1 MLDKNLSIWDTRKY
15 PIVYFNTPTR
25 PEPNL
30 LPVILSNTWPDPI
43 LKNPTRWALPTVAR
57 VLNLRPQ
64 MGASVDWFWSCAK
77 GENYGGYFWLHYGIP
92 LHEDMDSSPI
102 LCRFIKHWK
111 LSQRARIDWWRFA
124 SRIVPDNEGKI
135 VSELNF
141 RFDSCPPQCPSDSG
155 SVKGPRSPGVKTK
168 LEKGSKL
175 SRNWNWNCVER
186 DLAFKRQKVHF
197 KAKPCNSQVSDSD
210 ARCQSVTSRSS
221 PRWYRRQPL
230 WFKTKR
236 NAKTIK
242 PAWSQVAKYAWS

>member
-1 MLDKNLSIWDTRKY
+1 
-15 PIVYFNTPTR
+15 
-25 PEPNL
+25 
-30 LPVILSNTWPDPI
+30 
-43 LKNPTRWALPTVAR
+43 
-57 VLNLRPQ
+57 
-64 MGASVDWFWSCAK
+64 MGASVDWFWSCAE

-92 LHEDMDSSPI
+92 LHEDMDSSLI
-102 LCRFIKHWK
+102 FCRFIKHLK

-141 RFDSCPPQCPSDSG
+141 RFDSCPPSVPVSESG
-155 SVKGPRSPGVKTK
+155 SVKGPRSPEVKTK

-186 DLAFKRQKVHF
+186 GLAFKRQKVHF

-242 PAWSQVAKYAWS
+242 HAWSQVVRYAWS